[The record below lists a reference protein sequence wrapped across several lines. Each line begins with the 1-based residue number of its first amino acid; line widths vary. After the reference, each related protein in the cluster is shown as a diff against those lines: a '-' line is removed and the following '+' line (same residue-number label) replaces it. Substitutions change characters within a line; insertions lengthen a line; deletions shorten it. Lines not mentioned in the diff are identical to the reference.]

1 MCAVPGLMVRRA
13 DIQWR
18 LRAAREVGSRVLMVT
33 LTVSHSLCDPLDG
46 TLLLLEGAYDRLF
59 NAGGRGVTLRREL
72 EILGIDR
79 TVEVDYTE
87 HGYHPH
93 YHLLVFL
100 QPGSSTRVKEAERL
114 LTVAWEEAILTTA
127 EDIGVRAALPDQ
139 GVVARAVDHDD
150 VAARYMTK
158 LPVGPKGPNGMFVA
172 LVRMLEHDEGQC
184 RCDRCSRWYT
194 RWREFIAVMEGTQR
208 KRFSSGVLDAR
219 LKALGAAPSER
230 NKPRRKRKHSG
241 PGETRR

>member
-1 MCAVPGLMVRRA
+1 MCAVPGLMARRA
-13 DIQWR
+13 DIEWR

-46 TLLLLEGAYDRLF
+46 TLLLLEGAYDRLL
-59 NAGGRGVTLRREL
+59 NAGGRGAALRGEL
-72 EILGIDR
+72 GILGIDR

-100 QPGSSTRVKEAERL
+100 QPGSRTREKEAERL
-114 LTVAWEEAILTTA
+114 LTVAWGEAILTTA
-127 EDIGVRAALPDQ
+127 EVIGVRAALPDQ
-139 GVVARAVDHDD
+139 GVVARSVEHDD

-184 RCDRCSRWYT
+184 RCDRCSRWYM